1 MCKKKRH
8 VEKKEEKYPPKVL
21 RDAWKAIND
30 WQDKHGKVSL
40 SEICLKSKQK

>member
-21 RDAWKAIND
+21 RDAWKAMD
-30 WQDKHGKVSL
+30 KWQEQHGPVSL
-40 SEICLKSKQK
+40 SKIVLETKKK